1 LTITTDK
8 IKSLFRFSNSD
19 RSGKAKK
26 NIILLLLIH
35 GINFFALMLIV
46 PLTLGYLGPE
56 EYGIWITLSSILTW
70 VTYLDLGI
78 GNGLRVKLAEAF
90 AVSDF
95 NKGKIYVSTSYALF
109 SGGMLSLFLLFLAVN
124 PFLDWTFLLNTG
136 SGLRNELGTLV
147 IWVFGL
153 FLLQFVLKLLTYIIS
168 ADQRTSITGALNL
181 TVNLLTVLF
190 LFILTKSVGRGSLHD
205 VGIGVSIM
213 PVIVYLVAGYAFFK
227 TIFKKVSPSFKFIDF
242 KYSRDLLVLG
252 GQFFIIQA
260 AGLIVFSTDNIIIS
274 QLFNPAEVTVY
285 NIAYRYFYFV
295 PMLFGIF
302 LNPLLPAYTEAYAKN
317 DVDWIKKTTGKT
329 LKIWLLLAA
338 GVIIMLLVS
347 GIVYSVWVGKSV
359 NIPFGL
365 SAAMA
370 LFVIV
375 NNWNNIFAY
384 FLNGIGKIR
393 LQFYLS
399 IFSAIINIPVSVF
412 FAKYLNMGAAGVI
425 TGTIFCLLISG
436 SFWAPLQYKKII
448 SGKASGIWNK

>member
-1 LTITTDK
+1 MTITTAK

-19 RSGKAKK
+19 RSAKAKK

-56 EYGIWITLSSILTW
+56 EYGIWMTLSSVLTW
-70 VTYLDLGI
+70 FTYLDLGI
-78 GNGLRVKLAEAF
+78 GNGLRVKLAEAL
-90 AVSDF
+90 AGSDF

-109 SGGMLSLFLLFLAVN
+109 GGGMLVLFLIFLIIN
-124 PFLDWTFLLNTG
+124 PFLDWTFLLNTS
-136 SGLRNELGTLV
+136 SGLKNELSALV
-147 IWVFGL
+147 VWVFGL
-153 FLLQFVLKLLTYIIS
+153 FLFQFVLKLLTYIIS

-181 TVNLLTVLF
+181 AVHLLIILF
-190 LFILTKSVGRGSLHD
+190 LFILTRYIGRGSLLD
-205 VGIGVSIM
+205 VGVGVSIM
-213 PVIVYLVAGYAFFK
+213 PVIVYLIAGYIFFR
-227 TIFKKVSPSFKFIDF
+227 TIFKKISPSFRMIDF
-242 KYSRDLLVLG
+242 KYSKDLLFLG
-252 GQFFIIQA
+252 GQFFVIQA
-260 AGLIVFSTDNIIIS
+260 AGLIVFSTDNMIIA
-274 QLFNPAEVTVY
+274 QLFSPSEVTVY
-285 NIAYRYFYFV
+285 NIAYKYFYLV

-302 LNPLLPAYTEAYAKN
+302 LNPLLPAYTEAFATN
-317 DVDWIKKTTGKT
+317 DINWIKKVTNKT
-329 LKIWLLLAA
+329 LKVWMLLSAGVVFMLLA
-338 GVIIMLLVS
+338 S
-347 GIVYSVWVGKSV
+347 GIVYSIWIGKGI

-370 LFVIV
+370 VFVII

-399 IFSAIINIPVSVF
+399 IISAVINIPVSVF
-412 FAKYLNMGAAGVI
+412 FAKYFNMGAAGVI

-436 SFWAPLQYKKII
+436 SIWAPLQYKKII